1 MRGVRACSLTLRII
15 GGNVRGSLVL
25 FAVATALLIACNG
38 SSGSSGVIPPAG
50 IRATIPADFPEAEAR
65 VLRAVAFDQEDL
77 PPGFELQYEDAWQEA
92 PGLAYVAHYSNAELG
107 ERDLLKGALA
117 TADVLVTIFDAVSD
131 AERLFGLMNSMS
143 EEQLIEYTR
152 EQRHWSADP
161 KLATMQEQVDAAA
174 SRIAVADV
182 LTPSAGWLTVETIRE
197 RESGDEVKFFDLAI
211 VVRRG
216 RVVAVVD
223 LGSSQEGPPLAD
235 VVKLA
240 NEIAARISV
249 LQ

>member
-1 MRGVRACSLTLRII
+1 MCGVRGSSLTLRII
-15 GGNVRGSLVL
+15 GGNARRWLVL

-38 SSGSSGVIPPAG
+38 SSDSSGVIPPAG

-65 VLRAVAFDQEDL
+65 VLRALAFDREDL
-77 PPGFELQYEDAWQEA
+77 PPGFELRYEDASREDRA
-92 PGLAYVAHYSNAELG
+92 LVYIAHYSNTELDQQ
-107 ERDLLKGALA
+107 DLLKGGLA
-117 TADVLVTIFDAVSD
+117 TADVLVAIFDAVSD

-161 KLATMQEQVDAAA
+161 ELATLLEQVDAAA

-182 LTPSAGWLTVETIRE
+182 LAPSAGWLTVETVRE
-197 RESGDEVKFFDLAI
+197 RESGDEVKFFDLTI

-216 RVVAVVD
+216 RVMAAVD
-223 LGSSQEGPPLAD
+223 LGSAQEEPALAD